1 MMQSEFEKL
10 IGKRIES
17 DDYRVIEYVYM
28 NHPVIDDVKGK
39 QQMADLYKIGGM
51 SIIKD
56 MVKTAKLAASIERKI
71 RDLESEYNALKGEL
85 AYLRDGDWKVELDDG
100 DWLVK
105 LDEA

>member
-17 DDYRVIEYVYM
+17 ADYKVIEYVYM
-28 NHPVIDDVKGK
+28 NHPVISNVTGK

-56 MVKTAKLAASIERKI
+56 MVKTAKTAESIERKI
-71 RDLESEYNALKGEL
+71 RDLESDLNALKGEL
-85 AYLRDGDWKVELDDG
+85 EYLRDGDWKVDIEG
-100 DWLVK
+100 
-105 LDEA
+105 A